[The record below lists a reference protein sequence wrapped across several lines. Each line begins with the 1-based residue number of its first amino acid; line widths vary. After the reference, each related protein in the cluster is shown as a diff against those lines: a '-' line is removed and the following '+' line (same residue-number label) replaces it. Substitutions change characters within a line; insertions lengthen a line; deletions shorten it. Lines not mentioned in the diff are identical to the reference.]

1 MSQTTEAPA
10 GPMVF
15 SADVPRA
22 AAAAGH
28 APTVTTP
35 PATKHPLDWKA
46 LQRALVFTK
55 MVYRKPAAEAAR
67 AVAGK
72 AVAKADRPIPS
83 AEQIVSVAKAAVAGP
98 RPFVNPAPHLPVDPT
113 RRHADAFGE
122 TDERLLPWSND

>member
-1 MSQTTEAPA
+1 MSQTTAAPA
-10 GPMVF
+10 GPLAF
-15 SADVPRA
+15 SADVPPAARA
-22 AAAAGH
+22 A
-28 APTVTTP
+28 PTATTS

-55 MVYRKPAAEAAR
+55 MVYRKPAADGAR
-67 AVAGK
+67 DGGGVGK
-72 AVAKADRPIPS
+72 ATAKADRPIPS

-98 RPFVNPAPHLPVDPT
+98 RASANPAPHLPVDPT